1 MKTKIKYE
9 QYLVRGKHHRQ
20 YHILK
25 LPTPEYAW
33 LYEAPP
39 EDGEV
44 ALDGDETVFRE
55 IGIAMSLLMV
65 NPTKIIYLPKAK
77 NKNCYFRRR
86 ELVITRQELQL
97 RRSEWVALRRQISR
111 RTRIENYDDNYDY
124 SEFCIS
130 NKFTYK
136 PGNIQ
141 LWVEVLNAEK
151 KLVAKSSIAT
161 IRIKP
166 HIGVEEIIPE
176 QGLSLIESM
185 RMRLDELEGY
195 INLLKANQLFM
206 VEKDNDGGGE

>member
-1 MKTKIKYE
+1 MKTKIKYN

-111 RTRIENYDDNYDY
+111 RTRIENYVYDY
-124 SEFCIS
+124 DEE
-130 NKFTYK
+130 K
-136 PGNIQ
+136 
-141 LWVEVLNAEK
+141 VLDK
-151 KLVAKSSIAT
+151 YDKH
-161 IRIKP
+161 IKP
-166 HIGVEEIIPE
+166 YWYDWDEEKNVREILGDTAFWTLSESSCLYGFYDTVTSAKEERTEYSTFTHMGWILTERGLYDVTHSDEPE
-176 QGLSLIESM
+176 EMKL
-185 RMRLDELEGY
+185 
-195 INLLKANQLFM
+195 
-206 VEKDNDGGGE
+206 